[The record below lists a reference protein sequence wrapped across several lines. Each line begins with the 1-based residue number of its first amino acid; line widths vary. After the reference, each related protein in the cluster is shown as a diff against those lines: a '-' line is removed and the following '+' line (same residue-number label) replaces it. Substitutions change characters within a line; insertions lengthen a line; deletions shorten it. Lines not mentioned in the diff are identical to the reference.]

1 MNYKHIVLLAAS
13 CLLVCVWSECVPD
26 PIENIDDP
34 ERVGTTRLQNTSSAN
49 IIKFI
54 PFLNENKYN
63 STESNENLLILTC
76 IKNATS
82 QVVAGIKYEL
92 NVLFQKTNC
101 LKSNVD
107 LAIVSMPNLFKQ
119 KCQIVLSNRGESSEI
134 SARFI
139 IFTQNWLNRIEVTDV
154 TNLQ

>member
-1 MNYKHIVLLAAS
+1 
-13 CLLVCVWSECVPD
+13 
-26 PIENIDDP
+26 
-34 ERVGTTRLQNTSSAN
+34 
-49 IIKFI
+49 
-54 PFLNENKYN
+54 
-63 STESNENLLILTC
+63 
-76 IKNATS
+76 
-82 QVVAGIKYEL
+82 VVAGIKYEL

-119 KCQIVLSNRGESSEI
+119 KCQIVLSNRGESTEI